1 MISEPVNQPDVQAVW
16 RNYEIMRP
24 ASRENSHLLT
34 LGKSAKN
41 SIFGFSADRTW
52 GDFAVYNLYNSE
64 DNKSADITLDLGDAG
79 LPSGTRCAVYDFW
92 ENKVVGYATDSF
104 TGRNIPPNGS
114 LLLRFTPLAGNYP
127 QLVGSN
133 LHLSIG
139 ATEIEEVYTTSKSI
153 KLLLTD
159 AGAQT
164 GDLIFHSTKNLEAG
178 LTENCSIK
186 SVTNLGDN
194 LWKVSIKGRIW
205 NSNQSLVLKIK

>member
-1 MISEPVNQPDVQAVW
+1 
-16 RNYEIMRP
+16 
-24 ASRENSHLLT
+24 
-34 LGKSAKN
+34 
-41 SIFGFSADRTW
+41 
-52 GDFAVYNLYNSE
+52 
-64 DNKSADITLDLGDAG
+64 
-79 LPSGTRCAVYDFW
+79 VYDFW
-92 ENKVVGYATDSF
+92 ENRLLGYATDSF

-178 LTENCSIK
+178 LTKNCSIK